1 MLHRFLL
8 HNDDVRDS
16 GERGLAPG
24 QIGLLSGWGVFSTLR
39 VYDGVMFAFDR
50 HWQRMRSDA
59 ARMRV
64 PFPAQA
70 DWLESRL
77 YRLIE
82 ANQVSPSQPLNA
94 TLRVAVVRNRG
105 GLFEG
110 PGITRDF
117 DVVAFTVDV
126 VQWPR
131 SVKLGMVPDGRHA
144 ANEFSGTK
152 YISWAENLTR
162 YERAHEQGLDEVIL
176 LNERGEISEC
186 TSANVFVVDAAER
199 VWTPP
204 LASGCLAGI
213 TRAVLL
219 EEMPDLEIAIG
230 EKTLFPDDLKA
241 AREIFITSTT
251 RELLPAASIEGL
263 EIKGGRAVGDRLRE
277 AFSARVKDSVSRHPK
292 PVYNY

>member
-1 MLHRFLL
+1 
-8 HNDDVRDS
+8 
-16 GERGLAPG
+16 
-24 QIGLLSGWGVFSTLR
+24 
-39 VYDGVMFAFDR
+39 MFAFER

-105 GLFEG
+105 GNFEG
-110 PGITRDF
+110 PAITRDF
-117 DVVAFTVDV
+117 DVVAFTIDV
-126 VQWPR
+126 VKWPQ
-131 SVKLGMVPDGRHA
+131 SVKLGVVPDGRHA

-186 TSANVFVVDAAER
+186 TSANVFVVDSDRR

-204 LASGCLAGI
+204 LSSGCLAGV

-219 EEMPDLEIAIG
+219 EEMQDLDVAVG
-230 EKTLFPDDLKA
+230 EKTLFPEELRS

-251 RELLPAASIEGL
+251 RELLPAAAIEGL
-263 EIKGGRAVGDRLRE
+263 EIQGGRAVCDRLRE
-277 AFSARVKDSVSRHPK
+277 AFSARVKHSVSRYPK
-292 PVYNY
+292 PVYN